1 VRQEVQ
7 VLRWVLA
14 NQLTEELTIINRRRG
29 DNQVGFVMLHSFFFR
44 PDALP
49 DAQPTSA
56 KALKAILPN
65 QFAIS

>member
-29 DNQVGFVMLHSFFFR
+29 DNQVGFVMLHSFFSGRMLF
-44 PDALP
+44 L
-49 DAQPTSA
+49 T
-56 KALKAILPN
+56 PN
-65 QFAIS
+65 QQCRSTEGNTA